1 MDTLHVQK
9 ILQQTGALKIWF
21 CRITLKE
28 EEKRGKRKKGQQA
41 PSVSLVFVS
50 ANMHAALDMDAHVPR
65 QQ

>member
-21 CRITLKE
+21 CRITLK